1 MTWANG
7 RGFRFSDDIFNG
19 FCVCF
24 LFFFFFFLI
33 RKQVG
38 VEVKLSL
45 YNQELEAVKL
55 LGIWFNERLTRVVQ
69 GQ

>member
-1 MTWANG
+1 MTYSMV
-7 RGFRFSDDIFNG
+7 FVFV
-19 FCVCF
+19 FCS
-24 LFFFFFFLI
+24 FFFFLI